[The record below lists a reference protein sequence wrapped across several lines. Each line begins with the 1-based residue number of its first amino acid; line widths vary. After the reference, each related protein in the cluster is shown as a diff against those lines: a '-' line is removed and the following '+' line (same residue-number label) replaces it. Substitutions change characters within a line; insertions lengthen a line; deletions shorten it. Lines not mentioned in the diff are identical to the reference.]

1 MRQLT
6 LNGAGRA
13 VGDTGPYELGFEVLR
28 DFGTGVGPLPAL
40 RATSP

>member
-13 VGDTGPYELGFEVLR
+13 VGDAGPYELGFEVKQG
-28 DFGTGVGPLPAL
+28 FGAGVGPLAAL